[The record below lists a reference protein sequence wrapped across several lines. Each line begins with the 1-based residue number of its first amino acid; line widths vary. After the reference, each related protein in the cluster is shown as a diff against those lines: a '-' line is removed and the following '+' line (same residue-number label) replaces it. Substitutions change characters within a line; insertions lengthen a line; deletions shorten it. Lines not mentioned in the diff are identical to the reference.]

1 MALRSKSAGASNVQ
15 MHSRP
20 SFSNVGKIKTLRGQ
34 SSDSATILEQ
44 HAHIAV
50 RIARNAQTSFLRVPS
65 ACAGQQGTVAHIQ
78 LTSKASPQS
87 HILSTS
93 RWPRGESSLVMRGFS
108 GTRSPWNRLSTS
120 LLETLAL
127 LVGPL
132 VALCVQF
139 VDAAFITDAPETLAL
154 LVGPLVALCV
164 QFVDAAF
171 ITDAPVFAGA
181 AEWSREDADSEQ
193 HRGSRCRQQDESSEG
208 AEFCVGE
215 TSLDVLTEVACS
227 PDALDHR
234 VTLEQLDGIARSI
247 SHTHLQEW
255 KEGED
260 FHLGQIC
267 NGQAVVVLSQPEGI
281 CWASPRFLVVQ
292 EGNEREWEVLM
303 RIPAQ
308 PTAWVARTVREAHLR
323 LPTVIGALLMGMTEG
338 VSKEGERGGF
348 QTLLGSGR
356 VGVTPT
362 LLGPPEGLLSIT
374 PEHSTGVGAGVD
386 ARGAAGSDDGV
397 GGAAGSDG
405 GVGARGTAGSD
416 DGDGVDARGAAG
428 SDGGVGG
435 TPTSLGSDKGGR
447 RGSGNG
453 KRGKG
458 RKRPSRGESES
469 RIPRSGQGETNEDGG
484 SRTRTSQRLRT
495 GVLSGHPTTTLCLH
509 AKGGAVSRERR

>member
-120 LLETLAL
+120 LL
-127 LVGPL
+127 
-132 VALCVQF
+132 
-139 VDAAFITDAPETLAL
+139 ETLAL

-386 ARGAAGSDDGV
+386 ARGAAGSD
-397 GGAAGSDG
+397 
-405 GVGARGTAGSD
+405 
-416 DGDGVDARGAAG
+416 
-428 SDGGVGG
+428 GGVGG